1 MTVYIGYLVHC
12 TMSYLSIPAAAHQR
26 PIHQAGGH
34 DHHPPKERLYWLHTD
49 GSGRRRAE
57 DGRMV
62 HPPLGCVG
70 VLEDAL
76 RAKERRP
83 DLTDLTCLF
92 TWMILVA
99 SPTVAAHRVKPPEG
113 HGQDKGAGHQ

>member
-1 MTVYIGYLVHC
+1 MTI
-12 TMSYLSIPAAAHQR
+12 
-26 PIHQAGGH
+26 

-62 HPPLGCVG
+62 HPPLGCVAVG

-83 DLTDLTCLF
+83 DLTEDDGRHPSRVCL
-92 TWMILVA
+92 
-99 SPTVAAHRVKPPEG
+99 PG
-113 HGQDKGAGHQ
+113 